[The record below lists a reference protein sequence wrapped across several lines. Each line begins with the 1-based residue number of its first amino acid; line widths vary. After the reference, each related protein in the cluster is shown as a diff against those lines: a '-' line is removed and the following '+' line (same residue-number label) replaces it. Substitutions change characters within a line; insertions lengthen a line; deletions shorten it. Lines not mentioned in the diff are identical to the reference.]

1 MVWIVGSSII
11 KWVFEHA
18 WSRPVG
24 TNLGLQRYGYSVLW
38 VGHPGLKVA
47 QVLNLVHALL
57 NWRRPPAFLVIYAG
71 GNDIGNMRCGL
82 LRYNI
87 KLIVKQLMQLL
98 PNTTIV
104 WSSILPRLRYRSSK
118 NTKAMENCRT
128 RINRSLIDYVI
139 KYGGKAIKYPEFND
153 RYPGLFFDDV
163 HLSFIGNDL
172 FLNTIQGAFDTF
184 LHNFYLSVYPLE

>member
-1 MVWIVGSSII
+1 MVWIVGSFII
-11 KWVFEHA
+11 KWAFEHTG
-18 WSRPVG
+18 SRPVG
-24 TNLGLQRYGYSVLW
+24 TNLDLQCYGYSVLW
-38 VGHPGLKVA
+38 VGHPGLKVV
-47 QVLNLVHALL
+47 QVINLVHALL
-57 NWRRPPAFLVIYAG
+57 NWRRPPALLVIHAG
-71 GNDIGNMRCGL
+71 GNYIGNMRCGL

-128 RINRSLIDYVI
+128 RINRSLVDYVI
-139 KYGGKAIKYPEFND
+139 KYKGKAIKYPEFND
-153 RYPGLFFDDV
+153 RYPGLFFYV

-172 FLNTIQGAFDTF
+172 ILNTIQGAFDTF
-184 LHNFYLSVYPLE
+184 LHNFHLSVYPLE